1 MKYLASL
8 LIILFL
14 LFMINI
20 FYLFKVYNDFKKDK
34 ITQLVCS
41 VQNIYEKDNYDV
53 LKLSCKNM
61 SGISDINFF
70 TSISKK
76 NEINKLDIVKIAII
90 TNKVDFVDF
99 LKGFYAKNIYFEKL
113 PKTDNLKSE
122 LFAKI
127 NSQHSSILI
136 QELFSALFLAI
147 PISSDLREITN
158 TFGISHLL
166 ALSGF
171 HLGLILF
178 ISYWLIYYIYSPF
191 HQKYLPFRNKK
202 FDALLISGSLI
213 FVYLIFT
220 NIVPSLLRAFVM
232 FSLGLYLL
240 RNNIKVFSFL
250 NLLIVSIIIIALFP
264 KYAFSLSL
272 WFSIA
277 GVFYIL
283 LYVKYFSAFNKYL
296 SFIFFNFWIFF
307 ALNPIIFYFFDVVS
321 YAQFLSAPL
330 TLAFTLFYPIEI
342 VLHIMQIGD
351 LIDEYILWLF
361 NLEFT
366 YKKYETNL
374 FFLILF
380 LGVSLGAI
388 YKKIAFYV
396 LNILILLFNIYV
408 YFIV

>member
-1 MKYLASL
+1 MKF
-8 LIILFL
+8 LITIFIVLFTLFL
-14 LFMINI
+14 INI
-20 FYLFKVYNDFKKDK
+20 ISLYTVYNDFKKEK
-34 ITQLVCS
+34 ITQLLCS

-53 LKLSCKNM
+53 LKLSCKDKSN
-61 SGISDINFF
+61 ITDIILF
-70 TSISKK
+70 SSVSKT
-76 NEINKLDIVKIAII
+76 EDINKLDNLNLAII
-90 TNKVDFVDF
+90 TNKIDFF
-99 LKGFYAKNIYFEKL
+99 SFIKGFYTKNIYIEKVQKQNSLKNRLFE
-113 PKTDNLKSE
+113 N
-122 LFAKI
+122 I
-127 NSQHSSILI
+127 NSQHSSILT

-147 PISSDLREITN
+147 PISNELRDITN

-178 ISYWLIYYIYSPF
+178 ISYWLIYYVYSPF
-191 HQKYLPFRNKK
+191 HQKYLPYRNKK

-213 FVYLIFT
+213 FIYLIFT

-232 FSLGLYLL
+232 FALGLYLL

-250 NLLIVSIIIIALFP
+250 NLLIVSMIIIATFP

-283 LYVKYFSAFNKYL
+283 LYVKYFLAFNKYL

-307 ALNPIIFYFFDVVS
+307 ALNPIIFYFFDIVS

-342 VLHIMQIGD
+342 VLHLFQIGD
-351 LIDEYILWLF
+351 LIDKYILWLF
-361 NLEFT
+361 NLEFE
-366 YKKYETNL
+366 YKSYKTNISFFI
-374 FFLILF
+374 FFLI
-380 LGVSLGAI
+380 VSFGAI

-396 LNILILLFNIYV
+396 LNILILSFNIYV
-408 YFIV
+408 YFIA